1 MIAEFIALSQNGDTL
16 PMSSYIGLDAFEQ
29 ELQLL
34 QINVSHK
41 TTVPATDESLIEIL
55 REAIWRSDLIFILGG
70 LGIGEKRVTYHVL
83 SQGLTLPL
91 VYHEDALANAQAYF
105 AKQSEQPPA
114 LEEYSLLPQ
123 QSMVFENPYGP
134 FPGSVLAR
142 KKQCIFTLP
151 ERPEELYPLLRNHI
165 LAFLS
170 EYTDIP
176 IAVKEL
182 SVWDVSV
189 ETLVLP
195 ELDPA
200 AVTTCYPNSTNSLNV
215 FARFVLRQDSN
226 VNVDE
231 LSQVFLRALSEEHLV
246 ETPDQP
252 LISQVADICAK
263 SKTSVIGVE
272 YGLEGLLMKTMAAEP
287 QWRDGYLYDLEAINP
302 NTRKKVFG
310 ISELLPSVEQAGQMA
325 YAIRRIEGKGL
336 GLALCPDASGSGAI
350 AAVCDGHWILVKD
363 CPEIN
368 QALSALALFVYRFMK
383 ARPDR
388 PEGAIRYENV
398 SKSKRFAWIRNRKKN
413 R

>member
-142 KKQCIFTLP
+142 KKQWIFTLP
-151 ERPEELYPLLRNHI
+151 ERP
-165 LAFLS
+165 
-170 EYTDIP
+170 
-176 IAVKEL
+176 
-182 SVWDVSV
+182 
-189 ETLVLP
+189 
-195 ELDPA
+195 
-200 AVTTCYPNSTNSLNV
+200 
-215 FARFVLRQDSN
+215 
-226 VNVDE
+226 
-231 LSQVFLRALSEEHLV
+231 
-246 ETPDQP
+246 
-252 LISQVADICAK
+252 
-263 SKTSVIGVE
+263 
-272 YGLEGLLMKTMAAEP
+272 
-287 QWRDGYLYDLEAINP
+287 
-302 NTRKKVFG
+302 
-310 ISELLPSVEQAGQMA
+310 AG
-325 YAIRRIEGKGL
+325 
-336 GLALCPDASGSGAI
+336 P
-350 AAVCDGHWILVKD
+350 
-363 CPEIN
+363 
-368 QALSALALFVYRFMK
+368 
-383 ARPDR
+383 
-388 PEGAIRYENV
+388 
-398 SKSKRFAWIRNRKKN
+398 
-413 R
+413 